1 MTKEATKNLIVV
13 MQAYVNGKTI
23 QYYDVD
29 LGYKIEHPGGPNF
42 NDKWVDVDEDHL
54 FRPDFYDYRI
64 KPGSRY
70 RSFKNVEECWREM
83 QKHQPF
89 GIMSS
94 KNRKDYMSF
103 KSLNDE
109 GCDFCGYE
117 GESFESAFDDI
128 QFADGTPFGIK
139 ED

>member
-1 MTKEATKNLIVV
+1 MTKEETKQRIAV
-13 MQAYVNGKTI
+13 MQAYVDCMQIQVYDTSIGKWFDTEAPSWAP
-23 QYYDVD
+23 
-29 LGYKIEHPGGPNF
+29 YKQF
-42 NDKWVDVDEDHL
+42 
-54 FRPDFYDYRI
+54 RI
-64 KPGSRY
+64 KPGPSY
-70 RSFKNVEECWREM
+70 RPFHNTDECWREM

-139 ED
+139 TEQ

>member
-1 MTKEATKNLIVV
+1 MTREETAERIKV
-13 MQAYVNGKTI
+13 MQAYVDGKNI
-23 QYYDVD
+23 QWAYNSTDIWHDTDYP
-29 LGYKIEHPGGPNF
+29 YWEPNV
-42 NDKWVDVDEDHL
+42 N
-54 FRPDFYDYRI
+54 YRI
-64 KPGSRY
+64 KPESKY
-70 RSFKNVEECWREM
+70 RPFHNTDECWREM

-139 ED
+139 TEQ

>member
-1 MTKEATKNLIVV
+1 MTREQTAERIKV
-13 MQAYVNGKTI
+13 MQAFVDGKKI
-23 QYYDVD
+23 QWAYDSTD
-29 LGYKIEHPGGPNF
+29 IWYDTDYPQWKLNI
-42 NDKWVDVDEDHL
+42 
-54 FRPDFYDYRI
+54 DYRI
-64 KPGSRY
+64 KPEPKY
-70 RSFKNVEECWREM
+70 RPFANVEECWQEM
-83 QKHQPF
+83 LKHQPF

-94 KNRKDYMSF
+94 KNSKDYMSF
-103 KSLNDE
+103 MSLSDE

>member
-1 MTKEATKNLIVV
+1 
-13 MQAYVNGKTI
+13 MQADVDGKQI
-23 QYYDVD
+23 QYTDGESEYWIDVESPEWD
-29 LGYKIEHPGGPNF
+29 PN
-42 NDKWVDVDEDHL
+42 
-54 FRPDFYDYRI
+54 YDYRI
-64 KPGSRY
+64 KPEPKY
-70 RSFKNVEECWREM
+70 RPFHNTDECWREM

-139 ED
+139 TEQ

>member
-1 MTKEATKNLIVV
+1 MTKEETKNLIVV
-13 MQAYVNGKTI
+13 MQAYVDGKQI
-23 QYYDVD
+23 QYTAAESEYWTDAKSPEWD
-29 LGYKIEHPGGPNF
+29 PN
-42 NDKWVDVDEDHL
+42 
-54 FRPDFYDYRI
+54 YDYRI
-64 KPGSRY
+64 KPEPKY
-70 RSFKNVEECWREM
+70 RPFRNVRECWQEM
-83 QKHQPF
+83 LKHQPF

-139 ED
+139 TEQ